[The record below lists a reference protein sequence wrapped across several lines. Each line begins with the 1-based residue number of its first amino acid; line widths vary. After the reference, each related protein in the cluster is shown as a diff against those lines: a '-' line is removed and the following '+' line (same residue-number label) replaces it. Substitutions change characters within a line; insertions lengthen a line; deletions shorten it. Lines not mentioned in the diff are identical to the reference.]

1 MPRVEH
7 VGGPRYRRV
16 MSIPQRF
23 TLVTL
28 GVADVVASTAFYRR
42 LGWRQ
47 STHSVP
53 GTTFFTTPGPVIA
66 LWSTAELAA
75 DAGRASATDASHAAL
90 PFRAV
95 ALAINFGTRDE
106 VDAALADWGAAGGEV
121 TKPAV
126 EAEWGGYSGYGADPD
141 GNLWEFAH
149 NPFWPLDDRGMPLL
163 DGGDV
168 D

>member
-1 MPRVEH
+1 
-7 VGGPRYRRV
+7 

-28 GVADVVASTAFYRR
+28 GVADVEASTAFYRR

-47 STHSVP
+47 STRSVE

-66 LWSTAELAA
+66 LWSSDELAA
-75 DAGRASATDASHAAL
+75 DAGRASATDASPSAP

-95 ALAINFGTRDE
+95 ALAINFDTRDE
-106 VDAALADWGAAGGEV
+106 VDGALADWQAAGGEV
-121 TKPAV
+121 TKAAV
-126 EAEWGGYSGYGADPD
+126 ETEWGGYSGYGADPD

-149 NPFWPLDDRGMPLL
+149 NPFWPLDEHGMARL